1 VALWTAFVQ
10 TLEFLVM
17 LFQIVHGHPPT
28 PVQLNEIFNQ
38 TTNVYNQTII
48 IVNNM
53 PTQGH
58 G

>member
-1 VALWTAFVQ
+1 
-10 TLEFLVM
+10 M